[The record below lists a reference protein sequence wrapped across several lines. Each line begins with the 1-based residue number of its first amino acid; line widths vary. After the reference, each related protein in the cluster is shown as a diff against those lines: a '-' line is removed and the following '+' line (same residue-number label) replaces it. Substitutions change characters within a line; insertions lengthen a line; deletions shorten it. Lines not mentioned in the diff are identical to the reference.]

1 MHYAGRPQSDSV
13 TNAPARVDMRSD
25 TVTRP
30 TEGMRAAM
38 AAADVGDDVY
48 GDDPSVN
55 ALQETAAKILG
66 KEAALFVS
74 SGTQSN
80 LCAMLAHCQRGEEIL
95 TGHDYHVFI
104 DEAGGASVLGGIMFA
119 PIQTAADGAL
129 DPDAISRTVK
139 PDDEHCA
146 ISRLLT
152 LENSWH
158 GQAISLDR
166 ITAAAK
172 RGREHG
178 LIVHMDGARLMNA
191 CVKLGYIEKS

>member
-1 MHYAGRPQSDSV
+1 MHYAGRPQSDSA

-55 ALQETAAKILG
+55 ALQEKAAKLLG

-95 TGHDYHVFI
+95 TGYDYHVFI

-119 PIQTAADGAL
+119 PIQTAADGGL

-146 ISRLLT
+146 ISL
-152 LENSWH
+152 
-158 GQAISLDR
+158 SL
-166 ITAAAK
+166 I
-172 RGREHG
+172 H
-178 LIVHMDGARLMNA
+178 I
-191 CVKLGYIEKS
+191 